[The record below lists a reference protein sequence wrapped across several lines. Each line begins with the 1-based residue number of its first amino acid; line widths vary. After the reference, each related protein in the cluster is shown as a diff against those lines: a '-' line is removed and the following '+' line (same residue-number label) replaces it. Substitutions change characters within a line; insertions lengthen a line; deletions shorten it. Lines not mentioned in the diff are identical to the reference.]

1 MSFRLRIGVTS
12 LGAAYWHQ
20 IKIIFPIQEKIFFRI
35 FLSSL
40 YLRLTSN
47 ERARARDKRSC
58 NCIHAALTSPK
69 SGNIFNIFS
78 FCPLIRL
85 NGGGRARCICSG
97 GGRAAQWRG
106 AVDSTRWRGEKG
118 GKGGEGSAGAQLHRV
133 RLTNTWRIKS
143 VLWSEACCYI
153 GARDAYAFKSR
164 KEGKG
169 ICVTVL
175 L

>member
-1 MSFRLRIGVTS
+1 MILNGESDWVFGCVSVWPASEQPIDIKSRSSSQSRKRYFF
-12 LGAAYWHQ
+12 AYFYQVYIWDW
-20 IKIIFPIQEKIFFRI
+20 
-35 FLSSL
+35 L
-40 YLRLTSN
+40 LTK
-47 ERARARDKRSC
+47 EPELKRCQDKRSC

-118 GKGGEGSAGAQLHRV
+118 GKGGEGSAGAQ
-133 RLTNTWRIKS
+133 
-143 VLWSEACCYI
+143 SEAHQHLKDKKCPMI
-153 GARDAYAFKSR
+153 TS
-164 KEGKG
+164 
-169 ICVTVL
+169 L
-175 L
+175 LLHWC